1 MSGKSRNAR
10 PAGVMEA
17 ALAHLR
23 ECETCVN
30 RSSLGRK
37 LLELV
42 RLRVSQI
49 NGCRF
54 CIAMHHAALR
64 DAGESEARVEALQNW
79 RQHGFFSEREQAALE
94 WAEQLTRL
102 DAAQDT
108 PAQARRVFSH
118 QECSE
123 LVLAVAMI
131 NLWNRIA
138 TGLRWQPRKIP

>member
-49 NGCRF
+49 NGCHF
-54 CIAMHHAALR
+54 CIAMHSAALR
-64 DAGESEARVEALQNW
+64 DAGENKVQVEALEQW
-79 RQHGFFSEREQAALE
+79 RQHGSFSERERAALE

-102 DAAQDT
+102 DGARAR
-108 PAQARRVFSH
+108 PPLARRVFSA
-118 QECSE
+118 QECGE

-131 NLWNRIA
+131 NLWNRTA
-138 TGLRWQPRKIP
+138 TGLRW